1 MIRQG
6 KNKSISVETILER
19 MIPKNIFILRP
30 DRKNADFYL

>member
-19 MIPKNIFILRP
+19 MIPKKYFILRP
-30 DRKNADFYL
+30 DRKNADFCL